1 MAESIQNNC
10 TERSPFEEIEEF
22 YTRCPQNVQAVPSPN
37 ALLQDLSEKDV
48 QFKFEQNHLLDVFNA
63 AVSRQDSRFQAGVAI
78 LNESDYDGT
87 YFLVQVEWQTWCTEK
102 FNLSNSYRITIERE
116 QALYLWREGN
126 QKSVFVTLKLSENGK
141 LQAEPQIVGLNQVFA
156 LETIPEPPKPMPP
169 PVVAQEV
176 PPQNSAS
183 QVDQMPE
190 QEYTC
195 PYDNEVNSVTSQSQ
209 TCAIISGLT
218 ADTMAIAGI
227 KGHAE
232 SLINKI
238 SSMEE
243 SPAKTACQGNIGRLQ
258 LLISLCDNGLEAWQ
272 RDMDSLD
279 KSICKLMNLQL
290 PEEERSTCE

>member
-1 MAESIQNNC
+1 MAESTQNDC

-22 YTRCPQNVQAVPSPN
+22 YARCPQNVQAVPSPN
-37 ALLQDLSEKDV
+37 TLLQDLSEKDV
-48 QFKFEQNHLLDVFNA
+48 QFKFEQNHLLDIFNA

-87 YFLVQVEWQTWCTEK
+87 YFPVQVEWQSWCAEK
-102 FNLSNSYRITIERE
+102 FNLSSSYRLAIKRE

-141 LQAEPQIVGLNQVFA
+141 LQAEPQMIGLNQIFA
-156 LETIPEPPKPMPP
+156 LETIPEPPAPMPP

-195 PYDNEVNSVTSQSQ
+195 PYNSEVNSLIFQGDV
-209 TCAIISGLT
+209 CAFSGNILMANTTAISGVK
-218 ADTMAIAGI
+218 AN
-227 KGHAE
+227 AE
-232 SLINKI
+232 ALISKI
-238 SSMEE
+238 SSMETV
-243 SPAKTACQGNIGRLQ
+243 PAKTACQGNMGRLQ
-258 LLISLCDNGLEAWQ
+258 ALINLCNGTLVEWKKETDKLNRMS
-272 RDMDSLD
+272 RDIDS
-279 KSICKLMNLQL
+279 
-290 PEEERSTCE
+290 TY